1 MRNAWK
7 GLVVGGLTGVVAG
20 VMLDALSESSR
31 LAHAAGR
38 RAARLAGAAT
48 KGAAPELTHVA
59 TNLAAAAKREGP
71 ELAHSVK
78 NMVTLRS
85 AS

>member
-7 GLVVGGLTGVVAG
+7 GLVIGGLTGVGAG
-20 VMLDALSESSR
+20 VMLDALSEGSR
-31 LAHAAGR
+31 LANAAGR
-38 RAARLAGAAT
+38 RAARLAGAAR
-48 KGAAPELTHVA
+48 KEVPELTHVA